1 MVYRGCGDYNWLS
14 HWQSV
19 DFPRYPL
26 REMEALQKL
35 YATDACGNK
44 SFRDSVDMSSPLV
57 VVRVSAVLE
66 RARHAR
72 ALPPFLQHMTLISS
86 RRSAQEP
93 ARLALVTSCYRT
105 VALTVHKRRSW

>member
-1 MVYRGCGDYNWLS
+1 M
-14 HWQSV
+14 
-19 DFPRYPL
+19 PP
-26 REMEALQKL
+26 AL
-35 YATDACGNK
+35 GVMK
-44 SFRDSVDMSSPLV
+44 SFRDSVDMSSRLV

-72 ALPPFLQHMTLISS
+72 ALPPLLQHMTLISS
-86 RRSAQEP
+86 PRPAQEP

>member
-1 MVYRGCGDYNWLS
+1 MVYGGCGDYNWLS
-14 HWQSV
+14 KWQSV
-19 DFPRYPL
+19 CFPRYPL

-44 SFRDSVDMSSPLV
+44 SFWDSVDMSSLLV

-72 ALPPFLQHMTLISS
+72 ARSPFVTAHDFDFVA
-86 RRSAQEP
+86 RSA
-93 ARLALVTSCYRT
+93 
-105 VALTVHKRRSW
+105 